1 MAGKTGTRPKPSAQ
15 KKLEGNPG
23 RRPLPENEWEPDADS
38 PPKPED
44 LGEMAERV
52 WDDLVVRLDPVL
64 TSVDGMGLEMVCREY
79 EGWREAL
86 KTHDRQEADRAFK
99 RVRSML
105 LEYGLTPAARA
116 KVQPVKAP
124 RGKNPLKA
132 FLDDGGAGDK
142 TN

>member
-23 RRPLPENEWEPDADS
+23 RRPLPENEWEPAADS
-38 PPKPED
+38 PPKPDE
-44 LGEMAERV
+44 LGRMAERA

-64 TSVDGMGLEMVCREY
+64 TSVDGIGLEMICRAYQE
-79 EGWREAL
+79 WRTYLGNDEQ
-86 KTHDRQEADRAFK
+86 KADRAFK

-105 LEYGLTPAARA
+105 LEYGLTPASRT

-124 RGKNPLKA
+124 RSKNPLKA
-132 FLDDGGAGDK
+132 FLDDGDPSDT